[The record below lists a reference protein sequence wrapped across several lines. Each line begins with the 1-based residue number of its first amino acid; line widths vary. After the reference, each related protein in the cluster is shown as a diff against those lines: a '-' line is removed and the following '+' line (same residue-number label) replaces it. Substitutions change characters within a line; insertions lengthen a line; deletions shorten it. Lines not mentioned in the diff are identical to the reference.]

1 MSEREGDQVE
11 KETRKRRKL
20 KIGGEK
26 IEEERQDTKER
37 GQRREETETQ
47 SASRGQC
54 NLTDN
59 AGL

>member
-1 MSEREGDQVE
+1 M
-11 KETRKRRKL
+11 KEL
-20 KIGGEK
+20 GEVGGIIIEGEK
-26 IEEERQDTKER
+26 IEEKRQDTKER

-59 AGL
+59 SGLRH